1 MSLEFNINIIGVGFL
16 GGSIVNT
23 LLENKVEFNAYDI
36 VDYQNI
42 KCHGKFNY
50 FRCLSSLVVNSEVN
64 DKINI
69 YFICVPTPSCEN
81 GECDTSIVKSIVE
94 KLSELITRKS
104 IIIIKSTVSPGTT
117 RKFNEI
123 YSSEILDLVF
133 CPEFLV
139 EKFANEDM
147 YNAKFALFGTN
158 GNKDLNV
165 TLKSLFKNV
174 VYKHRKLNFFEKIFP
189 GSFFTRI
196 KFKTYFSSFEEMELF
211 KYTVNTFLATKII
224 FFNEIHEVCE
234 GLNVDYQELKTLFPL
249 ESRIGNYGIHVPGP
263 GNDFYGYH
271 LGCLPKE
278 VISMIKV
285 QENLGLSS
293 ELMSCVDKRNNYFK
307 IKQVLQ
313 VELRPSSLHSQ

>member
-1 MSLEFNINIIGVGFL
+1 MSLKFNINIIGVGFL

-81 GECDTSIVKSIVE
+81 GECDTSIVKSVVE

-104 IIIIKSTVSPGTT
+104 IIIIKSTVAPGTT
-117 RKFNEI
+117 RTLNEL

-174 VYKHRKLNFFEKIFP
+174 VYKHHKLNFFEKILS
-189 GSFFTRI
+189 GSFFFRI
-196 KFKTYFSSFEEMELF
+196 KFKTYFGSFEEMELF
-211 KYTVNTFLATKII
+211 KYTVNNFLAVKVWYFNKIYDI
-224 FFNEIHEVCE
+224 CKV
-234 GLNVDYQELKTLFPL
+234 LNVDYQEFKTLFPL
-249 ESRIGNYGIHVPGP
+249 DPRISGYGTRVPGDH
-263 GNDFYGYH
+263 GRGFHGHCLVKDQNGLINLLGKLQIDNSVLKAICNENQDMRKND
-271 LGCLPKE
+271 CA
-278 VISMIKV
+278 
-285 QENLGLSS
+285 
-293 ELMSCVDKRNNYFK
+293 
-307 IKQVLQ
+307 
-313 VELRPSSLHSQ
+313 